1 MVNPMILV
9 ETLKEMEKE
18 LKKANKELAGIE
30 KLVVEMRDRSRNKD
44 GESFEVLQVL
54 EEYSYKINNILGKE

>member
-1 MVNPMILV
+1 MGNPMILV
-9 ETLKEMEKE
+9 ETLKEKEKE

-30 KLVVEMRDRSRNKD
+30 KLVVEMRDRSRNKN